1 MKVPPTEKE
10 GTTSESSPKVSPS
23 DDEEKATREIS
34 PWVHE
39 NIIVSSSYYQSLKY
53 LECGIE
59 RKIVVDDN
67 PFTEVETHFGN
78 AKFFLKGYVVKGTK
92 SNDVKSIKSD
102 KLTSK
107 RIDAVVG
114 KEKVDTKQ
122 LCPILNKRKIMFS
135 NKKLTSGL
143 LYVPKIDA
151 INLALKVSGKSIAQ
165 NQVRDVALPTKHTR
179 EGFDPNAYKLFVKV
193 VYNSNEP
200 SMLGKLPSEETTR
213 QARKGLGN
221 SQPPPIHISIR
232 RVSNNHITFEDDVTT
247 PNKKPFVFDR
257 LGESTARTIVFER
270 LGPLKKKNNK
280 NMRSYLKVTTLAS
293 PIIRKDFKSLIPSIM
308 TRQVELVVSC
318 K

>member
-1 MKVPPTEKE
+1 MQVIDTK
-10 GTTSESSPKVSPS
+10 TSDNIILS
-23 DDEEKATREIS
+23 R

-151 INLALKVSGKSIAQ
+151 INLALKVSGKSITQ

-213 QARKGLGN
+213 KARKGLGN

-232 RVSNNHITFEDDVTT
+232 RELKAKAHIVEHEEDEESVGSSYHVTIHNEHDAL
-247 PNKKPFVFDR
+247 PKIKIDEE
-257 LGESTARTIVFER
+257 LEDIVCCCHISVNER
-270 LGPLKKKNNK
+270 KMLEMLHQNLKK
-280 NMRSYLKVTTLAS
+280 
-293 PIIRKDFKSLIPSIM
+293 
-308 TRQVELVVSC
+308 E
-318 K
+318 